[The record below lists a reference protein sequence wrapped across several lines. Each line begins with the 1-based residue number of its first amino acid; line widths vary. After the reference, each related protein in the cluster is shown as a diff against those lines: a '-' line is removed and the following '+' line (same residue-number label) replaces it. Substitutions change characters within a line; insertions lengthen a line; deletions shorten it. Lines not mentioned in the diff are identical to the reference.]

1 MKIEPCKPDVI
12 RLSNMAF
19 FGYHGPRSIER
30 EIGQQYMADVELH
43 LMRTKIPSED
53 DISKTVDYIE
63 IFDIAREII
72 ENQSF
77 KLIETIAEKIAG
89 AILEKYD
96 IISVD
101 VSVRKLKPA
110 IQGVMD
116 YAEIKISRKRVE

>member
-1 MKIEPCKPDVI
+1 MKIEPCKPDQI

-30 EIGQQYMADVELH
+30 EIGQQYMADIELH
-43 LMRTKIPSED
+43 LKRTKIPPED

-63 IFDIAREII
+63 IFDIARDII
-72 ENQSF
+72 ENHSY
-77 KLIETIAEKIAG
+77 KLIETIAEKIACEV
-89 AILEKYD
+89 LDKYD
-96 IISVD
+96 VVSID

-116 YAEIKISRKRVE
+116 FAEIKISRKRV